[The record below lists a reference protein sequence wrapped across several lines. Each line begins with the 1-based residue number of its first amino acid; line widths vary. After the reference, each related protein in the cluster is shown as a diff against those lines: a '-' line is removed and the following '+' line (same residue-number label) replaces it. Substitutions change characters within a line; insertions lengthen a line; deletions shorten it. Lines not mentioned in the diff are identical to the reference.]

1 MHMGF
6 IILQP
11 SYLTHRKTAGFQNDF
26 PIFIFNPQQIHRARE
41 LSQPSYLTHRK
52 SPGLLNYLNLI

>member
-1 MHMGF
+1 MHLGF

-11 SYLTHRKTAGFQNDF
+11 SHLTHRKTAWFQNDF
-26 PIFIFNPQQIHRARE
+26 PILIFHPQQIHRAGQ
-41 LSQPSYLTHRK
+41 LSQRSYLTHRK